1 VTSLSQHFPPGIEE
15 RAHLDSN
22 LLSRL
27 FAKLNFLP
35 ICGLILFVALAA
47 ARAETP
53 EDVQAR
59 MLDEIVANLQRI
71 DSSLQQH
78 DLTDHDLQDLRGQI
92 SPLGAETAA
101 VISRLTP
108 RLAAVDARLE
118 QLGPT
123 PDAKAPPEDPHVTA
137 DRAEQQKTHDTID
150 ALLKRGKLLA
160 VQIDQNTAQISARR
174 RTLFTRSLFEHSPG
188 LVSPGLWYRLSLE
201 APRDVQSLR
210 DLVVNWAETFG
221 GKLAGWRLP
230 AFIGLLG
237 LVALLCWPLSA
248 LARWVRLREHAV
260 TEPKPLGKML
270 GAFRITFAIASLPLA
285 VLFAI
290 GGIFQAFELHDPHVQ
305 AITRSLVEAVALVAL
320 TAGLGNGLLSPERPN
335 WRLLGVSDDAAEYVL
350 KLALSIAVVVA
361 ITRID
366 EAIIDTIGGSA
377 ALQTTIRGIGA
388 VIIGVGIGV
397 ALWRSGAKQNG
408 NEDVFGP
415 RVATVPDWSGPLRI
429 LLWGVAGVIVIAVFA
444 GFPIFAGFL
453 VNQIVWVT
461 GVVTITTIL
470 RGVVDAGVSA
480 SCKPNTA
487 FGRNVVAI
495 VGISQKSL
503 EQLAILIGG
512 AVRVVAF
519 VAGLLLILAPWGL
532 QSADIPGYFHT
543 AFFGFKV
550 DNLTISLSS
559 VGFALA
565 IFAAGYAITRAVGR
579 WLDVS
584 YLPHTSL
591 DIGLRNA
598 IKTSLGYVGI
608 SVSALFSLAYIGVSF
623 EKLAIVASALSIGI
637 GFGLQSIVN
646 NFVSGLI
653 LLWERAIRAG
663 DWIIVGND
671 EGFVRRINVRS
682 TEIETFDR
690 AAVIIPNSNLV
701 TGVVKNFVRTD
712 RVGRIKIAAS
722 IDLSADPAQ
731 ARDAIAA
738 IVDSH
743 ELVLENPTPII
754 VLNSFDTAHIHFE
767 IYCFVAD
774 IATTIAVRSE
784 LNFAIFQKLKLEGW
798 LGGPTPS
805 SIVTLAGLE
814 KFEPL
819 LKEALSSAQRELPR

>member
-1 VTSLSQHFPPGIEE
+1 LHSH
-15 RAHLDSN
+15 

-27 FAKLNFLP
+27 LTKLIWLP
-35 ICGLILFVALAA
+35 LCGLLLFAALAA

-53 EDVQAR
+53 EDAQAHT
-59 MLDEIVANLQRI
+59 LDEIVANLQRI

-78 DLTDHDLQDLRGQI
+78 DLTDHDLQYLRDQI
-92 SPLGAETAA
+92 SPLGAEIAS
-101 VISRLTP
+101 VISHLTP

-118 QLGPT
+118 QLGPA
-123 PDAKAPPEDPHVTA
+123 PDPKAPPEDPHVTA
-137 DRAEQQKTHDTID
+137 DRAEQQKTHDVID

-160 VQIDQNTAQISARR
+160 VQIDQNAAQISARR
-174 RTLFTRSLFEHSPG
+174 QTLFTRSLFERSPS
-188 LVSPGLWYRLSLE
+188 LASPDLWYRLAME
-201 APRDVQSLR
+201 APRDLQSLR
-210 DLVVNWAETFG
+210 DLVLNWAEDIG

-230 AFIGLLG
+230 AFIGLLA
-237 LVALLCWPLSA
+237 LVILLCWPLSA
-248 LARWVRLREHAV
+248 LARWARLREHAV
-260 TEPKPLGKML
+260 TEPKPLAKML
-270 GAFRITFAIASLPLA
+270 GAFWITFAIASLPLA
-285 VLFAI
+285 VLLAI
-290 GGIFQAFELHDPHVQ
+290 GGIMQAFELLDPRVH
-305 AITRSLVEAVALVAL
+305 AIMQSLMEAVALVAL

-335 WRLLGVSDDAAEYVL
+335 WRLVGVSDEAVGYIL
-350 KLALSIAVVVA
+350 KLALGIAVIVA

-366 EAIIDTIGGSA
+366 EAIVETIGASA
-377 ALQTTIRGIGA
+377 TLQTTIRGIGA
-388 VIIGVGIGV
+388 VIIGFGIGV
-397 ALWRSGAKQNG
+397 ALWRFGAKQND

-415 RVATVPDWSGPLRI
+415 RVATLPDWSGPLRI
-429 LLWGVAGVIVIAVFA
+429 VLWGVASAIVVSAFA

-461 GVVTITTIL
+461 GVATITTIL
-470 RGVVDAGVSA
+470 SGLVDTGVSA

-495 VGISQKSL
+495 VGISQQSL

-519 VAGLLLILAPWGL
+519 VAALLLILAPWGL
-532 QSADIPGYFHT
+532 QSADIPGYFR
-543 AFFGFKV
+543 AALVGFKV
-550 DNLTISLSS
+550 ENLSISLAGI
-559 VGFALA
+559 GFALA
-565 IFAAGYAITRAVGR
+565 IFAAGYAITRTIVR

-598 IKTSLGYVGI
+598 IRTSLGYVGI
-608 SVSALFSLAYIGVSF
+608 SVSALVSLAYIGVSF

-712 RVGRIKIAAS
+712 RVGRIKITAS
-722 IDLSADPAQ
+722 IDLSADPVQ
-731 ARDAIAA
+731 TRDAIAA
-738 IVDSH
+738 IVNGH
-743 ELVLENPTPII
+743 ELVLENPAPII
-754 VLNSFDTAHIHFE
+754 ILSSFDTAHIHFE

-774 IATTIAVRSE
+774 ITTTMTVKSE
-784 LNFAIFQKLKLEGW
+784 LNFEIFQKLKQEGW
-798 LGGPTPS
+798 LGGPPPS

-819 LKEALSSAQRELPR
+819 VRNFVSAAKRDGPRNPS